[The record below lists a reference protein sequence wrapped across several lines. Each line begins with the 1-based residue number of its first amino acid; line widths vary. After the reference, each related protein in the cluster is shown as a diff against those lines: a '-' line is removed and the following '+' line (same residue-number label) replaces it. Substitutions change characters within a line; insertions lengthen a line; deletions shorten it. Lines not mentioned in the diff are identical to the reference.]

1 MTKYKIGVD
10 VYCADGRCGKLI
22 KVVID
27 PYTRRIT
34 HLVVEKG
41 YLQKKDR
48 VIPVTA
54 VKEANEERIL
64 LNVPSEALKQFPEYH
79 EEEFAVPTPD
89 VEETMHYAR
98 MQVLVW
104 ATLYGIASEA
114 LQPMSRQRVKKG
126 INPEE
131 PVIGRGTKVFALD
144 GPIGEIDHVLVDKET
159 GEITHIIVR
168 KGILPRHVVVPMAL
182 VSNILDDGVYLK
194 TDRKHLEELSTYTP
208 RADEDILAEVQD
220 RLASAQEYD
229 LSNVRAAVKQGVV
242 HLSGYVKDAQSKLY
256 AEDIVRRVRGV
267 IDVENA
273 LTPDT
278 AVMARVMAAL
288 MEDPRTGRYSIEVA
302 SEHGVVTLSGVVP
315 SEEVKRVA
323 EEITK
328 QQPGVVAVI
337 NELEVN
343 PKAFEHWIPPLAP
356 VGYLASRA

>member
-10 VYCADGRCGKLI
+10 VYCADGRCGKLTR
-22 KVVID
+22 VVID
-27 PYTRRIT
+27 PYTKRIT

-54 VKEANEERIL
+54 VEEADEDRIL
-64 LNVPSEALKQFPEYH
+64 LNVTSEALKQFPEYH
-79 EEEFAVPTPD
+79 EEEFTVPTPD
-89 VEETMHYAR
+89 VEEAMNYAR

-126 INPEE
+126 IDPEE

-144 GPIGEIDHVLVDKET
+144 GPVGEIDHVLVDRES
-159 GEITHIIVR
+159 GEITHLVVR
-168 KGILPRHVVVPMAL
+168 KGILPRHVVVPMTL

-194 TDRKHLEELSTYTP
+194 ADRKRLEELSSYTP

-220 RLASAQEYD
+220 RLAAEKEYD
-229 LSNVRAAVKQGVV
+229 LSHVHAEVKRGVV
-242 HLSGYVKDAQSKLY
+242 RLSGYVKDARSKLY
-256 AEDIVRRVRGV
+256 AEDVVRRVRGV

-278 AVMARVMAAL
+278 ALMARVLAAL
-288 MEDPRTGRYSIEVA
+288 MEDPRTGRYSIDVA
-302 SEHGVVTLSGVVP
+302 SEHGVITLSGVVP
-315 SEEVKRVA
+315 SEEVKRIA
-323 EEITK
+323 EEIAK
-328 QQPGVVAVI
+328 QQPGVMAVI
-337 NELEVN
+337 NGLEVN
-343 PKAFEHWIPPLAP
+343 PKAFEHWVPP
-356 VGYLASRA
+356 VVASHIVHSS